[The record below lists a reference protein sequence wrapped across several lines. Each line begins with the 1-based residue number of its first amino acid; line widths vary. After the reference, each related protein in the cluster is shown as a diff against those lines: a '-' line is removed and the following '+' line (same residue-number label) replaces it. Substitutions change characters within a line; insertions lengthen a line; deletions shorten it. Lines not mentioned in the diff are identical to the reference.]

1 MDMSYKIDEGYS
13 EETRSQDELD
23 SAMRLES
30 STDEMLPNPMRLAM
44 DSIMSLREEDR
55 SEFVY
60 NVLQTLRTS
69 SIARIVERLTPHLHK
84 DPLTYLPPEVTSEI
98 FSYLSPSMLLEAS
111 RVSRPWRE
119 RTLDSRLW
127 KLKFFSEG
135 WDLEVDELRALEQS
149 PDSPRKARSRRAETY
164 GEQRRQR
171 RRMHGASEADTTTGQ
186 NALRDP
192 LSLRHEAQ
200 HWSEQNGA
208 VEADTEHDSP
218 ALGSSKDEE
227 MLDVDRGI
235 MTPLAREAQDFPLLD
250 AEPWSTNGKN
260 LVRGTVVPP
269 ESIQGLSRPVD
280 ARQTSETS
288 IGNTQQTR
296 FNIDPPLIS
305 YPVRGQPR
313 LNYQQLYKQR
323 RKLEENW
330 NTCAYKSFQLPHR
343 DHPEEAHRE
352 CVYTI
357 QYIGRYLVSGSRDR
371 TLRKWDLETQR
382 LIGKPLQGHSAS
394 VLCLQFDNSK
404 DEDVII
410 SGSSDT
416 DVIIWR
422 YSTGELVERITQAHR
437 EPVLNLKFDH
447 RFLVTCSKDK
457 SIKIWNRHKI
467 SPGHKDYP
475 SKGVRGGGKCPA
487 YIVDL
492 TTIGS
497 NPFDIH
503 KFLTADQ
510 RAPLREY
517 THLMTLDSHSAAVN
531 AIHIYK
537 DQLVSASGDRF
548 VKVWNIHTGECTAT
562 CRGHQKGI
570 ACVQYDGKRII
581 SGSSDNTIR
590 IYDPATQGEV
600 ACLQGHSRLVRTIQ
614 SAFEDLPGSRDQ
626 LEKEAQDIDG
636 QFWLAHDG
644 RLPND
649 DGFRKRNPGSKQ
661 PKDITAVGLKLPPG
675 GGGSSWGRIVS
686 GSYDE
691 TIIIW
696 RKGSDGRWVPG
707 HRLRQE
713 EALRAAGGPLAS
725 GSEPPPPQNA
735 DIPFTNRRQ
744 LSAQRTNASYQP
756 QRTVDP
762 EARQGMAF
770 PQGRSQLPH
779 EPQNGLQPLQQPMS
793 HEPQQA
799 NQSRPRPNPATR
811 LLTTQQ
817 PFSQS
822 HNPHQSSSHA
832 PVRSSISTT
841 QANQDPRSQQQ
852 QQQQQHLLSD
862 AGPSSRQSNLDQ
874 ARQPPILDTQP
885 IPPNSLQQPL
895 IPQQQQQ
902 QSSASSQHPQP
913 SSAHPQHPFP
923 QQQHNAHPPPQTSTY
938 QPHQPAATTQNH
950 RPAAPPQPPPAADP
964 AAMQS
969 QPNARVFKLQFDARR
984 IICCSQDPKIV
995 GWDFANG
1002 DERIVEASR
1011 FFKAPQ

>member
-1 MDMSYKIDEGYS
+1 
-13 EETRSQDELD
+13 
-23 SAMRLES
+23 
-30 STDEMLPNPMRLAM
+30 
-44 DSIMSLREEDR
+44 
-55 SEFVY
+55 
-60 NVLQTLRTS
+60 
-69 SIARIVERLTPHLHK
+69 
-84 DPLTYLPPEVTSEI
+84 
-98 FSYLSPSMLLEAS
+98 MLLEAS
-111 RVSRPWRE
+111 RVSRSWRE

-127 KLKFFSEG
+127 KYKFFSEG
-135 WDLEVDELRALEQS
+135 WDLELEELRALEQS
-149 PDSPRKARSRRAETY
+149 PDSPRKTRSRRAETH

-171 RRMHGASEADTTTGQ
+171 RRMHGVSEADTVTGY

-192 LSLRHEAQ
+192 LSFRHEAQ
-200 HWSEQNGA
+200 LWNEQNGA

-218 ALGSSKDEE
+218 APGSSKDEE
-227 MLDVDRGI
+227 MVDVDRGI
-235 MTPLAREAQDFPLLD
+235 IASPAREAADIPNLLD
-250 AEPWSTNGKN
+250 AEQWSPNSKSV
-260 LVRGTVVPP
+260 LQDRVIPS
-269 ESIQGLSRPVD
+269 ESIQGLSCLTD
-280 ARQTSETS
+280 ARRTSETS
-288 IGNTQQTR
+288 IETTHQTR
-296 FNIDPPLIS
+296 FAIDPPLIS

-330 NTCAYKSFQLPHR
+330 STCAYKSFQLPHR

-475 SKGVRGGGKCPA
+475 SRGVRGGGKCPA

-590 IYDPATQGEV
+590 IYDSATQGEV
-600 ACLQGHSRLVRTIQ
+600 ACLQGHTRLVRTIQ

-649 DGFRKRNPGSKQ
+649 DASRKRNPGSKQ

-713 EALRAAGGPLAS
+713 EALRAAGGPLAT
-725 GSEPPPPQNA
+725 GSEPPPPQNI
-735 DIPFTNRRQ
+735 DIPFTSRRQ
-744 LSAQRTNASYQP
+744 SSAQRTNPPYQP
-756 QRTVDP
+756 QRTIDQ
-762 EARQGMAF
+762 EARQGTTF
-770 PQGRSQLPH
+770 PQTRPQLPH
-779 EPQNGLQPLQQPMS
+779 ETQNVLQPLQQPMRQA
-793 HEPQQA
+793 PQQA
-799 NQSRPRPNPATR
+799 NQSRPRPNPAARALKVSQTTHPVTAGVQASIVPENF
-811 LLTTQQ
+811 TTQS
-817 PFSQS
+817 PFSQTN
-822 HNPHQSSSHA
+822 NPYQSSGYA
-832 PVRSSISTT
+832 PVRSTTSTT
-841 QANQDPRSQQQ
+841 QVNQGQQQ
-852 QQQQQHLLSD
+852 QLSD
-862 AGPSSRQSNLDQ
+862 LGTSSRQSNVDQ

-885 IPPNSLQQPL
+885 IPPSNLQQPL
-895 IPQQQQQ
+895 IPQPPL
-902 QSSASSQHPQP
+902 SHQHPWP
-913 SSAHPQHPFP
+913 SAHQQHPLT
-923 QQQHNAHPPPQTSTY
+923 QHNAHPSQANYHHHQPPQN
-938 QPHQPAATTQNH
+938 Q
-950 RPAAPPQPPPAADP
+950 RPAALPADP
-964 AAMQS
+964 AMPP

-1002 DERIVEASR
+1002 DEKIVEASR